1 MVNMICGIIDQCGRR
16 ATTAKFLSANF
27 SYTCRVFLVAVPVS
41 AGAFT
46 CDGIIALMSP
56 ILAKATL
63 NLHSALH
70 QPQVLSGLM

>member
-1 MVNMICGIIDQCGRR
+1 MNMIYGIIDRCGKR
-16 ATTAKFLSANF
+16 ATTAKFLSTNF

-41 AGAFT
+41 AGTFT
-46 CDGIIALMSP
+46 CDEIIALRSP

-70 QPQVLSGLM
+70 PPQVLSGPM

>member
-1 MVNMICGIIDQCGRR
+1 MNMICGIIDQCGRR
-16 ATTAKFLSANF
+16 ATTAK
-27 SYTCRVFLVAVPVS
+27 CQFLVHMLSVS
-41 AGAFT
+41 GSSA
-46 CDGIIALMSP
+46 CECQDNGIIALMSP